1 MPDCVEN
8 REIYNVGCFTHCGD
22 IDTGLIANHSGIHT
36 IMFDFRGVNIRHKT
50 YARKG
55 QSIVIHDYFNE
66 DAEVLFKIFEP
77 NGDRYVFSK
86 YWQYAAHCSE
96 HDLFKITIKIG
107 KLIEEEC
114 NTVCCS
120 EPIETCAND

>member
-8 REIYNVGCFTHCGD
+8 RDIYDVGCFTHCGK
-22 IDTGLIANHSGIHT
+22 IDSGLIANHSGIHT
-36 IMFDFRGVNIRHKT
+36 IVFSFRGVTTTHKV

-55 QSIVIHDYFNE
+55 QSIIFNDYFNE
-66 DAEVLFKIFEP
+66 DAETLFKIYEP

-86 YWQYAAHCSE
+86 YWQHAAHCSE

-107 KLIEEEC
+107 KAITEEC
-114 NTVCCS
+114 NTICCS
-120 EPIETCAND
+120 EPKIICAND